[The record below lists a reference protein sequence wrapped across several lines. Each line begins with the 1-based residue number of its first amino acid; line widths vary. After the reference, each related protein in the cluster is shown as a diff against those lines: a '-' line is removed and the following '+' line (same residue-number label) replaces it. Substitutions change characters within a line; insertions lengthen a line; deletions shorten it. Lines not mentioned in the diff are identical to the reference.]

1 MKKLLAIMLTLVMA
15 ISIIAIIPTASGAT
29 IYKANNF
36 EYIKLGGNK
45 ARVTAYIGKNTTVVV
60 PSKLDNNTV
69 TEIGNNILRYNRNV
83 KSVSF
88 PNSVKKFVQ
97 LPLYG
102 AKKLEKVTI
111 GKGITKIP
119 NCFFEDCKAMKTYT
133 IPSHIESIGIGV
145 FPDTLQSLTVGKS
158 LKKFDEVPTLNNRNF
173 KEFKVSRNNKYFSSR
188 DGVLYNKNKTKIV
201 AYPNGKKTTQITIPK
216 KVNTIGELSF
226 AYQRYLKKVTF
237 SKDVK
242 KIDKMAFLN
251 CEKLSSINI
260 PINITTINRMA
271 FAGCKS
277 VSKLTINSNKKLSI
291 GYGAFSELNKLKSLQ
306 VPVVK
311 GNNVFSECK
320 NLNYI
325 YIPSNVKTIYAYE
338 FVDCP
343 KLKTVTIPKTV
354 KRIGKNSLG
363 YCHGEYYDPEYVKV
377 KGFTIR
383 GYKGSAGEK
392 YAKQNGFKFVKIG

>member
-1 MKKLLAIMLTLVMA
+1 MLTLVMA

-83 KSVSF
+83 KSLSF

-102 AKKLEKVTI
+102 EKKLEKVTI
-111 GKGITKIP
+111 GKGIKKIP
-119 NCFFEDCKAMKTYT
+119 NCFFEDCKALKNYT

-158 LKKFDEVPTLNNRNF
+158 LKKFDEVPTLNNRNL

-201 AYPNGKKTTQITIPK
+201 AYPTGKKATQIAIPK

-242 KIDKMAFLN
+242 KIEKMAFLN

-277 VSKLTINSNKKLSI
+277 VSKLTINANKKLSI

-343 KLKTVTIPKTV
+343 KLNTVTIPKTV
-354 KRIGKNSLG
+354 KRIGNNSLG
-363 YCHGEYYDPEYVKV
+363 YCHV
-377 KGFTIR
+377 
-383 GYKGSAGEK
+383 
-392 YAKQNGFKFVKIG
+392 